1 MEFPGWFS
9 DKEISV
15 CLYLGPAGETLQA
28 WSPPVKNHHS
38 LVSPLK
44 GTMKEGVVRKILGHP
59 RCGQHLQVCSQCLN
73 LQYAP
78 YAAVPRREWEA
89 GRESYS
95 KPVVFNL

>member
-9 DKEISV
+9 DKEIPIR
-15 CLYLGPAGETLQA
+15 LYLGPAGETLQA
-28 WSPPVKNHHS
+28 RWRVLSLGSLRNGLFHTAPPVKNHHS

-73 LQYAP
+73 LQYA
-78 YAAVPRREWEA
+78 
-89 GRESYS
+89 
-95 KPVVFNL
+95 